1 MENNSL
7 EQAENLGI
15 PEQENI
21 MGTMP
26 IGKLLVSMSL
36 PMIFSM
42 LVQSLYN
49 IVDSIFVARLAE
61 DALTAVTLALPL
73 QSVMTAIT
81 IGLSVG
87 VNAVLSKYLG
97 EKNSESVSRTACN
110 GLLLEWLTFI
120 AFLLVGLFAVEPFFR
135 MQTSDPEIYQ
145 FGVQYAT
152 IVNVLS
158 FGVVNQVIMERL
170 LISTGKTMASMA
182 SLLTGAIVNM
192 IFDPILIFG
201 WLGFPALGIRGA
213 AYATV
218 LAQTTAAVVG
228 LTLNLR
234 INKEIRFSLKSFK
247 PQGEIIK
254 GILAVGLPATLSN
267 AVNSIVIFG
276 MNRILMS
283 FTSTATAVYGVYT
296 RLQGFALM
304 PVYGIRNTIVSILA
318 YNYGAKHKERIYQ
331 SIRICMIT
339 SVVITVAVM
348 LLFLL
353 WPQGLL
359 GLFDAQEQMM
369 QIGTVAL
376 RVISFSIPVTGVTII
391 LGAVLQSLNNS
402 GKEFVISMERIVV
415 LLISAWLLSLT
426 GSLEMVWWAFVITE
440 VIALIMGF
448 VFWKK
453 VNTQYLI
460 PLEAERL
467 DK

>member
-1 MENNSL
+1 
-7 EQAENLGI
+7 
-15 PEQENI
+15 

-26 IGKLLVSMSL
+26 IGKLLISMSL

-97 EKNSESVSRTACN
+97 EKNAEGVSRTACN
-110 GLLLEWLTFI
+110 GLLLEWITFI
-120 AFLLVGLFAVEPFFR
+120 LFLMVGLFAVEPFFR
-135 MQTSDPEIYQ
+135 MQTSDPVIYQ
-145 FGVQYAT
+145 YGVQYAT

-170 LISTGKTMASMA
+170 LISTGKTTASMT

-192 IFDPILIFG
+192 ILDPIMIFG
-201 WLGFPALGIRGA
+201 LLGFPALGIRGA

-218 LAQTTAAVVG
+218 IAQTTAAVVG

-234 INKEIRFSLKSFK
+234 INKEIRFSLKAFR

-254 GILAVGLPATLSN
+254 EVLIVGLPATLSN
-267 AVNSIVIFG
+267 AVNSVVTFG
-276 MNRILMS
+276 MNNILMS
-283 FTSTATAVYGVYT
+283 FSGTATAVYGAYS

-318 YNYGAKHKERIYQ
+318 YNFGAKKKERIYQ

-339 SVVITVAVM
+339 SIVITAAVM

-359 GLFDAQEQMM
+359 GLFGAQEQMM

-376 RVISFSIPVTGVTII
+376 RTISFSIPVTGVTII

-402 GKEFVISMERIVV
+402 GKEFAISMERIVV
-415 LLISAWLLSLT
+415 LLVSAWLLSLT
-426 GSLEMVWWAFVITE
+426 GRLEMVWWAFVFTE
-440 VIALIMGF
+440 VVALVMGL

-453 VNTQYLI
+453 VNTQYI
-460 PLEAERL
+460 KPLPKM
-467 DK
+467 D

>member
-1 MENNSL
+1 MENL
-7 EQAENLGI
+7 EQNSTTQVESSS
-15 PEQENI
+15 QENI

-26 IGKLLVSMSL
+26 IGKLLISMSL

-97 EKNSESVSRTACN
+97 EKNSDGVNRTACN
-110 GLLLEWLTFI
+110 GLLLEWITFI
-120 AFLLVGLFAVEPFFR
+120 VFLLVGLFAVEPFFR

-145 FGVQYAT
+145 YGVQYAT

-192 IFDPILIFG
+192 ILDPILIFG
-201 WLGFPALGIRGA
+201 LLGFPALGIRGA

-218 LAQTTAAVVG
+218 LAQTSAALVG

-234 INKEIRFSLKSFK
+234 INKEIKFSLKAFR

-318 YNYGAKHKERIYQ
+318 YNYGAKQKERIYQ

-348 LLFLL
+348 FVFLL

-359 GLFDAQEQMM
+359 GLFDAQTQML

-402 GKEFVISMERIVV
+402 NKEFLISMERIVV

-426 GSLEMVWWAFVITE
+426 GRLEIVWWAFVITE

-448 VFWKK
+448 AFWRK
-453 VNTQYLI
+453 VNAQYI
-460 PLEAERL
+460 KPLE
-467 DK
+467 